1 MSDED
6 QISFSSPPESENAD
20 TGFEGNVEQDY
31 KKARDKS
38 LPISERGDAFTRI
51 CEAAPYSGDRDTN
64 IRKAA
69 LEHVIQLSPELGTE
83 KSANFL
89 TGFLFDP
96 SSEIRTIILTNVSAF
111 IEKTDDKNFEIIIY
125 NVVEELGANRPSNE
139 ESEAL
144 ENIAKNLMRSYSTQF
159 FSALVAPSSVSKGSL
174 RWLATNYP
182 KFRSEILSDEAG
194 AKADRALVAALKS
207 ASTQLT
213 DTIDEAML
221 IMDAM
226 NTAVRSV
233 KSVLGIYS
241 DLLRVPGESG
251 VVIVSTALT
260 SNMMNQRASGF
271 QRDQPRTP
279 DATDLSPKRPASA
292 RSRDSGPQISPKA
305 NLRRSSP
312 EIQTPGTMSPA
323 SSRHHHTLEVGTGDD
338 VAAVPYT
345 PTPRV
350 APSAP
355 APAPAPT
362 TQQSQRSSSAPPTP
376 TPVKHTFSE
385 PKEQATD
392 DHKRARKESSSNT
405 PSPTYGTQRHG
416 NSPSQGE
423 SESYRGNGSRGRY
436 MGKNY
441 IPNYRGRGSHRV
453 RDTHRPSHSWRGR
466 QTQWSSRGERGEYQS
481 NYRGTDY
488 SPRTGYE

>member
-1 MSDED
+1 
-6 QISFSSPPESENAD
+6 
-20 TGFEGNVEQDY
+20 
-31 KKARDKS
+31 
-38 LPISERGDAFTRI
+38 
-51 CEAAPYSGDRDTN
+51 
-64 IRKAA
+64 
-69 LEHVIQLSPELGTE
+69 
-83 KSANFL
+83 
-89 TGFLFDP
+89 
-96 SSEIRTIILTNVSAF
+96 
-111 IEKTDDKNFEIIIY
+111 
-125 NVVEELGANRPSNE
+125 
-139 ESEAL
+139 
-144 ENIAKNLMRSYSTQF
+144 MRSYSTQF

-182 KFRSEILSDEAG
+182 KFRSEIFSDEAG

-260 SNMMNQRASGF
+260 SNMMNQRTSDF
-271 QRDQPRTP
+271 QWDQPRTP
-279 DATDLSPKRPASA
+279 DMTDLSSKRPA
-292 RSRDSGPQISPKA
+292 RSRDRGPQISPKA

-312 EIQTPGTMSPA
+312 EIQTRGSISPA
-323 SSRHHHTLEVGTGDD
+323 SSRHHCTSEVGTGDD

-350 APSAP
+350 APSDP
-355 APAPAPT
+355 APAPA
-362 TQQSQRSSSAPPTP
+362 TQQCQRSSSAPPTP
-376 TPVKHTFSE
+376 TPAKHTFSE

-405 PSPTYGTQRHG
+405 PSPTYGSQRHG

-423 SESYRGNGSRGRY
+423 SESHRGNGFRGRY

-453 RDTHRPSHSWRGR
+453 RDSHRPSHSWRGR
-466 QTQWSSRGERGEYQS
+466 QTQWGSRGERGEYQS